1 MVDKWAWLWGGHP
14 CHHGDG
20 VFSPDRCGQCR
31 FGALCEAETGR
42 CVCPSECVAS
52 AQPVCGSDGHT
63 YASECELH
71 VHACTHQISLH
82 VASAGPCREWSW
94 VHLVGMVPCL
104 FHPVSTDPLPAP
116 PSLETCGDTVCAFGA
131 VCSAGRCVCPR
142 CERPPP
148 GPVCG
153 SDGVTYSSS
162 CELRE
167 AACQQQT
174 QIEEARAGPCEQGM
188 LVGSW
193 GGLLGTSLGWDPK
206 VMWPPPC
213 SRVRLRR
220 LRLRRGR

>member
-1 MVDKWAWLWGGHP
+1 M
-14 CHHGDG
+14 
-20 VFSPDRCGQCR
+20 
-31 FGALCEAETGR
+31 
-42 CVCPSECVAS
+42 
-52 AQPVCGSDGHT
+52 
-63 YASECELH
+63 
-71 VHACTHQISLH
+71 
-82 VASAGPCREWSW
+82 
-94 VHLVGMVPCL
+94 
-104 FHPVSTDPLPAP
+104 
-116 PSLETCGDTVCAFGA
+116 CAFGA

-153 SDGVTYSSS
+153 SDGVTYGSS